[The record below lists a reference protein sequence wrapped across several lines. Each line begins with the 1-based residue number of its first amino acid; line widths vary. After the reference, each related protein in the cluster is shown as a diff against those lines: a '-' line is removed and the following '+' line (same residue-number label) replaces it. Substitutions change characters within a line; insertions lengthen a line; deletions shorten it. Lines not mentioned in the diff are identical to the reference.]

1 MSHRIEHPEVHPPPA
16 TDAPAE
22 HRGELLVK
30 TVGILHHPRLP
41 AARLL
46 AEEIA
51 AWLAQR
57 DIASRIDS
65 ALEEGE
71 RLAHLNHQDMVIT
84 LGGDGTILRA
94 AHLSAMYNVPL
105 LGINMGR
112 VGFLTEFTPQDWRER
127 LPAVLAGEY
136 WIEER
141 IMLRASAQRG
151 TQSLGIFDA
160 LNDVVVG
167 RGELARVLHV
177 EASVDGAP
185 LTTYV
190 ADGVIVAT
198 PTGSTAYAL
207 SAGGP
212 ILAPDLD
219 VMLIIPVAPHL
230 AFNRALVL
238 PAGSQLT
245 FTVHTYHHAQ
255 LIVDGQGEAR
265 LVDGDVVQVAISPY
279 RCRFVRTQPRTYFYQ
294 SLVEK
299 LHWRT

>member
-1 MSHRIEHPEVHPPPA
+1 M
-16 TDAPAE
+16 
-22 HRGELLVK
+22 K
-30 TVGILHHPRLP
+30 TIGILHHPRLP

-51 AWLAQR
+51 VWLAQR
-57 DIASRIDS
+57 GIASRIDS

-71 RLAHLNHQDMVIT
+71 QLAHLNHQDMVIT

-94 AHLSAMYNVPL
+94 ARLSAMYNVPL

-127 LPAVLAGEY
+127 LPAVLAGQY
-136 WIEER
+136 WVEER
-141 IMLRASAQRG
+141 IMLRASARRG
-151 TQSLGIFDA
+151 AESLGTFDA

-167 RGELARVLHV
+167 RGELARLLHV
-177 EASVDGAP
+177 EASVGEAP

-212 ILAPDLD
+212 ILAPDLEA
-219 VMLIIPVAPHL
+219 MLIVPVAPHL

-238 PAGSQLT
+238 PAGYQLT
-245 FTVHTYHHAQ
+245 FTVHTYHYAQ
-255 LIVDGQGEAR
+255 LIVDGQGEVR

>member
-1 MSHRIEHPEVHPPPA
+1 MSHRMLCPDAYQPA
-16 TDAPAE
+16 TEAAKN
-22 HRGELLVK
+22 HSGAISVK
-30 TVGILHHPRLP
+30 HVGILHHPRLP
-41 AARLL
+41 AARQL
-46 AEEIA
+46 AVELA
-51 AWLAQR
+51 AWLAER
-57 DIASRIDS
+57 GITSRIDS

-71 RLAHLNHQDMVIT
+71 KLTHLNHQDMVIT

-94 AHLSAMYNVPL
+94 ARLSAMYHVPL
-105 LGINMGR
+105 LGINLGR
-112 VGFLTEFTPQDWRER
+112 VGFLTEFTPEDWRQR

-141 IMLRASAQRG
+141 SMLRASASRQSQPLG
-151 TQSLGIFDA
+151 TFDA

-219 VMLIIPVAPHL
+219 VMLVVPVAPHL
-230 AFNRALVL
+230 AFNRSLVL
-238 PAGSQLT
+238 PARSQLS
-245 FTVHTYHHAQ
+245 FIVHTYHHAQ

-265 LVDGDVVQVAISPY
+265 LVEGDMVQVTISPY
-279 RCRFVRTQPRTYFYQ
+279 RCRFVRTLPRAYFYQ
-294 SLVEK
+294 GLVEK

>member
-1 MSHRIEHPEVHPPPA
+1 
-16 TDAPAE
+16 
-22 HRGELLVK
+22 VK
-30 TVGILHHPRLP
+30 HIGILHHPRLP

-51 AWLAQR
+51 AWLAER
-57 DIASRIDS
+57 GITSRIDS

-71 RLAHLNHQDMVIT
+71 KLAHLNHQDMVIT

-94 AHLSAMYNVPL
+94 ARLSAMYNVPL

-112 VGFLTEFTPQDWRER
+112 VGFLTEFTPQDWQER
-127 LPAVLAGEY
+127 LPAVLEGQY
-136 WIEER
+136 WVEER
-141 IMLRASAQRG
+141 IMLRASASRQAQPLG
-151 TQSLGIFDA
+151 TFDA
-160 LNDVVVG
+160 LNDVVVA

-177 EASVDGAP
+177 EASVNDTP

-212 ILAPDLD
+212 ILSPDLEA
-219 VMLIIPVAPHL
+219 MLIIPVAPHL

-245 FTVHTYHHAQ
+245 FAVRTYHHAQ

-265 LVDGDVVQVAISPY
+265 LLDGDVVQVTISPY
-279 RCRFVRTQPRTYFYQ
+279 RCRFVRTQPRNYFYQ